1 MMKKT
6 SLLLSAAIAL
16 SLTQVYAGV
25 VLKNEGQKVGYA
37 IGVDMGSSI
46 AQLGISDGEE
56 LDFNAVILGLRDAYQ
71 KKDLLLTQD
80 EMTKTLQ
87 DFSEKRLQA
96 MKKEMEKI
104 AAEEAEKGKAFL
116 EENAKKDGVI
126 TTESGLQYKVVKKGT
141 GAKPNSDDRVTVDY
155 TGTLIDGTEFDSS
168 KGREPITIN
177 VQDVIAGWVEGLQ
190 LMTEGA
196 NYIFYIPSDL
206 AYGSRGAGNAIP
218 PNATLIFDVNLLK
231 IEKNEAEAEADK
243 KESIAKSINK
253 SLEEATEIVKAEVEA
268 DKKESIAKS
277 INKSLEEATET
288 VKAEAEADKKEAIAN
303 SINKSLEEAAEAV
316 KEVIEAKPDEAA
328 KK

>member
-104 AAEEAEKGKAFL
+104 AAEEAGKGKAFL

-168 KGREPITIN
+168 KGREPITFN

-231 IEKNEAEAEADK
+231 IEKNEAEADK

>member
-231 IEKNEAEAEADK
+231 IEKNEAEADK
-243 KESIAKSINK
+243 EESIAKSINK
-253 SLEEATEIVKAEVEA
+253 SLEGATEIVKAEVEA

>member
-141 GAKPNSDDRVTVDY
+141 GAKPNRDDRVTVDY

-168 KGREPITIN
+168 KGREPITFN

-243 KESIAKSINK
+243 KE
-253 SLEEATEIVKAEVEA
+253 
-268 DKKESIAKS
+268 
-277 INKSLEEATET
+277 
-288 VKAEAEADKKEAIAN
+288 AIAN

>member
-168 KGREPITIN
+168 KGREPITFN

>member
-1 MMKKT
+1 MKKT

>member
-25 VLKNEGQKVGYA
+25 MLKNEGQKVGYA

-168 KGREPITIN
+168 KGREPITFN

-231 IEKNEAEAEADK
+231 IEKNEAEADK

>member
-168 KGREPITIN
+168 KGREPITFN

-231 IEKNEAEAEADK
+231 IEKNEAEADK
-243 KESIAKSINK
+243 EESIAKSINK

>member
-168 KGREPITIN
+168 KGREPITFN

-231 IEKNEAEAEADK
+231 IEKNEAEADK